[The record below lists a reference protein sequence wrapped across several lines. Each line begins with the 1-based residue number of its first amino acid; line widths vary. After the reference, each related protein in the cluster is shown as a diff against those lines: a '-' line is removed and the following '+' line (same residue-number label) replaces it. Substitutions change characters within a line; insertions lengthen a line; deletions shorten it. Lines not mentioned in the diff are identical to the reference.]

1 MNVLNDNEQFT
12 LKCLIL
18 FSGFHFIQKM
28 LYKMD
33 LLICLIIFLSSNHE
47 IWNLHGGR
55 KHVKHRIWKY
65 LYAKDFQECLIKR
78 KPYLLMISDEEMTL
92 SQVLD
97 DRFPLIHM

>member
-1 MNVLNDNEQFT
+1 MFN
-12 LKCLIL
+12 
-18 FSGFHFIQKM
+18 FIFWISLHSKNALQ
-28 LYKMD
+28 YG
-33 LLICLIIFLSSNHE
+33 LICLIIFLSSNHE
-47 IWNLHGGR
+47 IWNLHRGR

-65 LYAKDFQECLIKR
+65 LYAKDFQEWLIKR